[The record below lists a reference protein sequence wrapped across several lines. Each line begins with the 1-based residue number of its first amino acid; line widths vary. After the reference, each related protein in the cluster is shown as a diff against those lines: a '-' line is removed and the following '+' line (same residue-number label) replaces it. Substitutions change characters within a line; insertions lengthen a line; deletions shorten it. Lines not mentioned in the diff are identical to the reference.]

1 MSGGG
6 PAADEGR
13 LLVMV
18 GGDADVVERCRP
30 VFETYADPVVHLGE
44 LGSGQTTKLLNNL
57 LFTANLGTAATAL
70 SLAKSLGVAPDR
82 LTEVVSRSSGNSF
95 ALNAIGGTGGLDR
108 LAGLAGTLL
117 QKDVRLVVDLAE
129 EAAARGGRRAR
140 RGRRRADPDG
150 SPPVK
155 VGFIG
160 AGRMGRDDGGAS
172 CRRPATTS
180 GCWSATRR
188 ITPSGAISSSW
199 ARPSVN
205 EVADAA
211 AQADVVVLC
220 VFTDEQVRQVCLDSA
235 LLSTMGS
242 GSTLVVHTT
251 ASPKTIEAIAARSDI
266 DVVDAP
272 VSGGPHDIA
281 AGKLTLFVGGADDT
295 VARLRPILG
304 CYGDPVL
311 HVGPIGAGQTV
322 KLVNNALFAGHIGL
336 LAEAIR
342 LGERLG
348 VPESTVLGALAH
360 GSATSRVL
368 DIVAARGS
376 VAAFIEVAGEF
387 VGKDVAVV
395 RSIAEDLGNDLGALD
410 DVIEVLGAGGK
421 V

>member
-1 MSGGG
+1 
-6 PAADEGR
+6 
-13 LLVMV
+13 
-18 GGDADVVERCRP
+18 
-30 VFETYADPVVHLGE
+30 
-44 LGSGQTTKLLNNL
+44 
-57 LFTANLGTAATAL
+57 
-70 SLAKSLGVAPDR
+70 
-82 LTEVVSRSSGNSF
+82 VS
-95 ALNAIGGTGGLDR
+95 
-108 LAGLAGTLL
+108 
-117 QKDVRLVVDLAE
+117 
-129 EAAARGGRRAR
+129 
-140 RGRRRADPDG
+140 
-150 SPPVK
+150 
-155 VGFIG
+155 
-160 AGRMGRDDGGAS
+160 
-172 CRRPATTS
+172 
-180 GCWSATRR
+180 
-188 ITPSGAISSSW
+188 
-199 ARPSVN
+199 
-205 EVADAA
+205 
-211 AQADVVVLC
+211 
-220 VFTDEQVRQVCLDSA
+220 TDEQVRQVCLDSA

-251 ASPKTIEAIAARSDI
+251 ASPRTIEAIAARSND
-266 DVVDAP
+266 VDAP

-336 LAEAIR
+336 LAESIR
-342 LGERLG
+342 LGGQLG

-376 VAAFIEVAGEF
+376 VAGFIEVAGEF

-395 RSIAEDLGNDLGALD
+395 RSIAEDLGSDLGALD